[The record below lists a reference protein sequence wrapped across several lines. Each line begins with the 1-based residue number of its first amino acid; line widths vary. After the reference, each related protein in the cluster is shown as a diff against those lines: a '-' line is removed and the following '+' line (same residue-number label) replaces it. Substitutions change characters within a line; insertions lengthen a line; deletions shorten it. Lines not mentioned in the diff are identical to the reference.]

1 MTDQEQKFVEEYVR
15 TRNVVQA
22 YMKAFNKRREEFK
35 LEPMQ
40 VFNKPEVQKEIENE
54 LYKKESKPFVSDKDY
69 INFLVRGAFADIGD
83 YMTFKVEEVPDYN
96 TDGTIKIDIDTG
108 EPITR
113 KVNKVYVNNSDTLDT
128 SLITSI
134 TNGKDG
140 IKIALVDKMQ
150 CWNKL
155 QEHFGWR
162 SDENVRENLSQEILK
177 AIAGQIVDNWD
188 GEDEYSELRIAL
200 KKDD

>member
-1 MTDQEQKFVEEYVR
+1 MTDQEKKFVEEYVR

-22 YMKAFNKRREEFK
+22 YMNAYKKRREEFK

-40 VFNKPEVQKEIENE
+40 IFTKPEVQKEIEKE
-54 LYKKESKPFVSDKDY
+54 LYKKEAKPFVSDKDY

-96 TDGTIKIDIDTG
+96 TDGTVKIDIDTG

-140 IKIALVDKMQ
+140 VKITLVDKMQ

-155 QEHFGWR
+155 QEHFGWVC
-162 SDENVRENLSQEILK
+162 DENVKENLSQEILK
-177 AIAGQIVDNWD
+177 AIAGQIADNWNGD
-188 GEDEYSELRIAL
+188 EDEYAELRATL
-200 KKDD
+200 KKD